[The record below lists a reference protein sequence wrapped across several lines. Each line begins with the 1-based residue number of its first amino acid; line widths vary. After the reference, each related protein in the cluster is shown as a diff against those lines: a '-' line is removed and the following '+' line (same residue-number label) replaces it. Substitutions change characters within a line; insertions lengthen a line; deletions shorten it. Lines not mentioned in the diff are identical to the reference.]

1 MGSKL
6 MPNDYSLLE
15 RALSLASRNAQ
26 TLESLSSALGSSIE
40 DVSLYWFAVNSLRR
54 SQGRFLP
61 VPLDTLSGGAE
72 NEGIVQSHSG
82 GWYFPTW
89 HLNSLLEEFQ
99 INEGLAVHYEWIL
112 TEPEGGHYE
121 LNLAAGEV
129 VLAVQLEGEDVDA
142 AQMKRICVR
151 ACEPTN
157 GIELLVWNAGRI
169 LVEIEAYR
177 NEPITPQF
185 FESLYAK
192 LTEGIVVKEACE
204 DGADEVASAELRT
217 KALESFCMHL
227 WPKNGGIAKA
237 CDRDYCSEPESH
249 ENGFDRG
256 CSCCDGHALINALV
270 ALHYFKTFR
279 LFPAGNN
286 VFAYLMYFLVLH
298 RKGYH
303 FSAHV
308 PVMKL
313 LYLHDKAENRKYCLP
328 CEPEDLAV
336 ECDGYHDWTRFFERA
351 VGLLVNE
358 QRWTMAKLDGMSR
371 RRERFR
377 DIIDADESM
386 NFRQK
391 EVLLEAVLH
400 SNAEFTY
407 AIHER
412 RYDVSYLCAR
422 SDFARLLD
430 MGLLNQHGDGTRHF
444 FFASDDF
451 TPLFIGYLKK
461 HCAKTFFR
469 YYDEDGSL
477 RDEYRSAEE
486 TAMEYN
492 KNVGFY
498 EKSLLDKTYV
508 EHYDF
513 RRTPIADNDGPRRRK
528 RPDG

>member
-1 MGSKL
+1 MKSKL

-15 RALSLASRNAQ
+15 RALALASRNAQ
-26 TLESLSSALGSSIE
+26 TLESFSSALGASVE
-40 DVSLYWFAVNSLRR
+40 DASLYWFAVNNLRK

-61 VPLDTLSGGAE
+61 VPLDVLFAGTE
-72 NEGIVQSHSG
+72 DERTVRNHSG
-82 GWYFPTW
+82 GWYLPTW

-99 INEGLAVHYEWIL
+99 INEGLAAHYEWIL

-129 VLAVQLEGEDVDA
+129 VLAVQLEGEVVDV

-177 NEPITPQF
+177 SEPITPQF
-185 FESLYAK
+185 IEDLYAK
-192 LTEGIVVKEACE
+192 LTEGIVIKESREGEATE
-204 DGADEVASAELRT
+204 ADAIELRT

-227 WPKNGGIAKA
+227 WSEGSGVAES
-237 CDRDYCSEPESH
+237 CDRDCCNESDVRSD
-249 ENGFDRG
+249 GFERG
-256 CSCCDGHALINALV
+256 CSCEGHALINALV
-270 ALHYFKTFR
+270 ALHYFKTFH

-286 VFAYLMYFLVLH
+286 VFAYLMYFLILH

-313 LYLHDKAENRKYCLP
+313 LYLHDKGADQKYCLP
-328 CEPEDLAV
+328 CEPEELAV
-336 ECDGYHDWTRFFERA
+336 ECDGCYDWTRFFERA

-358 QRWTMAKLDGMSR
+358 QRWTMTKLDGMSR

-377 DIIDADESM
+377 NIIDADESM

-391 EVLLEAVLH
+391 EVLLEAILH

-412 RYDVSYLCAR
+412 RYDVSYPCAR

-430 MGLLNQHGDGTRHF
+430 MGLLSQHGDGTRHF
-444 FFASDDF
+444 FFASDNFNPIFFD
-451 TPLFIGYLKK
+451 YLKE
-461 HCAKTFFR
+461 HCSEAFFC

-486 TAMEYN
+486 TAIEYN

-513 RRTPIADNDGPRRRK
+513 RRTSIADYDGPRRRK
-528 RPDG
+528 RPSG